1 MRSAP
6 RLGVHPPPPLQP
18 GESTVIYT
26 PHLRP
31 KRVGRAA
38 QPAEIRVMPK
48 MKTKSAAKRRF
59 RLTATGKVR
68 FNSAYRRHRLI
79 SKDKSA
85 KERNQGTKVM
95 CEPDARKVRRFMLP
109 NG

>member
-1 MRSAP
+1 
-6 RLGVHPPPPLQP
+6 
-18 GESTVIYT
+18 
-26 PHLRP
+26 
-31 KRVGRAA
+31 
-38 QPAEIRVMPK
+38 MPK

-79 SKDKSA
+79 TKSKRA
-85 KERNQGTKVM
+85 KERNQGTKIM
-95 CEPDARKVRRFMLP
+95 APGDANKVRRQMLP

>member
-1 MRSAP
+1 
-6 RLGVHPPPPLQP
+6 
-18 GESTVIYT
+18 
-26 PHLRP
+26 
-31 KRVGRAA
+31 
-38 QPAEIRVMPK
+38 MPK

-79 SKDKSA
+79 SKTKRA
-85 KERNQGTKVM
+85 KERNQGTSIMCDADAQKVK
-95 CEPDARKVRRFMLP
+95 RHMLP